1 MLDTN
6 GITINFQAKSKKFKF
21 LHIPQVIF
29 STSMYD
35 IKKANLKSLYN
46 SATKS
51 FQPLYVSNLN
61 NLLHKSKVVLKINI
75 FNISYSKQMGKD
87 WLNSEIQI
95 FKNNAKILVF
105 QFNQTNTL
113 VLYSDKTKRMG
124 LQDSVA
130 LYKSYDFYC

>member
-1 MLDTN
+1 M
-6 GITINFQAKSKKFKF
+6 
-21 LHIPQVIF
+21 
-29 STSMYD
+29 
-35 IKKANLKSLYN
+35 
-46 SATKS
+46 
-51 FQPLYVSNLN
+51 
-61 NLLHKSKVVLKINI
+61 LHKLKVVLKINI

-130 LYKSYDFYC
+130 LYKSYDLYC